1 MQAKLKFTLFSLLLA
16 AVILTACAPA
26 ADAPSGAEPILVVSG
41 GEVSVEYTA
50 ADLEALGPVQAT
62 FLDVTY
68 LGIPLTVLLEDAGFD
83 PAALR
88 AVKVV
93 ALDGYSVNYEPDFF
107 LLPDTLVSY
116 ARLDAPLAEDEL
128 PFRMV
133 LPAAEGKMN
142 VRQLTEV
149 QAIP

>member
-1 MQAKLKFTLFSLLLA
+1 MKANMKHSLYFVLLLGL
-16 AVILTACAPA
+16 VLSACAPKA
-26 ADAPSGAEPILVVSG
+26 ASPAEGEPVLVVSG
-41 GEVSVEYTA
+41 GDTSVAYTA
-50 ADLEALGPVQAT
+50 ADLQALGAVQAT
-62 FLDVTY
+62 FNDVTY
-68 LGIPLTVLLEDAGFD
+68 LGVPISVLLQDAGFD
-83 PAALR
+83 PQALR

-93 ALDGYSVNYEPDFF
+93 ALDGYTVNYEPDFF

-116 ARLDAPLAEDEL
+116 ARLDAPLDEDEL

-142 VRQLTEV
+142 VRQLTGI

>member
-1 MQAKLKFTLFSLLLA
+1 MQAKLKFTLLSFLLA
-16 AVILTACAPA
+16 AIILTACAPTTA
-26 ADAPSGAEPILVVSG
+26 APSAGEQVLVVSG
-41 GEVSVEYTA
+41 GDISVEYTA
-50 ADLEALGPVQAT
+50 ADLEALGPVQAA
-62 FLDVTY
+62 FNDVTY
-68 LGIPLTVLLEDAGFD
+68 LGVPLTVLLEDAGFD

-133 LPAAEGKMN
+133 LPAAEGKLN